1 MRSVSDEPGGW
12 GLELL
17 LVPLGFS
24 PSWLEDSLVP
34 EPLPYRARGLAVP
47 LAQGLACP
55 P

>member
-12 GLELL
+12 GLE
-17 LVPLGFS
+17 VVSVSLGFS
-24 PSWLEDSLVP
+24 PSSLGDSLVSGFFA
-34 EPLPYRARGLAVP
+34 Y